1 MKYYL
6 IAGEASGDLHASH
19 LMAALRERDS
29 EAQFRFIGG
38 DLMAAVGGTLVQHYR
53 HLAFMGL
60 MPVLRHL
67 PEILRG
73 MRQCRRDILQW
84 QPDRLILV
92 DYPGFNL
99 NIARYVKCHAP
110 QIKVV
115 YYIAPKIW
123 AWKERRIRD
132 IRRYVDQLLSIL
144 PFEVD
149 YYRQRHQYEVQ
160 YVGNPTLDEVRA
172 FEASNP
178 VNLGE
183 FIERNHLPNRPI
195 VALLPGSRQQ
205 EIRDNLSRMV
215 EAVRPLADRYQFL
228 VAGAPG
234 IPNDFY
240 ARWLHDFPGNV
251 LYNQTFSILQ
261 HATAALVTSGTAT
274 LETALFRVPQ
284 VVCYYIPCGRF
295 VSFLRGLVLKIPYIS
310 LVNLIVDREAVPEL
324 VAHQMNVENVRTHLL
339 SILPNGEKREA
350 MLRDYD
356 EVERRLGNPGAPQCA
371 AALINQNTCGVV

>member
-1 MKYYL
+1 LKYYL

-29 EAQFRFIGG
+29 EAQFCFIGG

-53 HLAFMGL
+53 HLAYMGL

-67 PEILRG
+67 PQILRG

-99 NIARYVKCHAP
+99 NIARYVKRHAP

-149 YYRQRHQYEVQ
+149 YYHQRHHYEVQ
-160 YVGNPTLDEVRA
+160 YVGNPTLDEVKA
-172 FEASNP
+172 FEDTHS
-178 VNLGE
+178 VNFAE
-183 FIERNHLPNRPI
+183 FTEKNHLSNRPVI
-195 VALLPGSRQQ
+195 ALLPGSRQQ
-205 EIRDNLSRMV
+205 EISDNLSRMV
-215 EAVRPLADRYQFL
+215 EAIRPLANDYQFII
-228 VAGAPG
+228 AGAPG
-234 IPNDFY
+234 IPNEFY
-240 ARWLHDFPGNV
+240 TQWLRNFPGHV

-274 LETALFRVPQ
+274 LETSLFRVPQ

-295 VSFLRGLVLKIPYIS
+295 VSFLRSLFLKIPYIS
-310 LVNLIVDREAVPEL
+310 LVNLIADREVVPEL
-324 VAHQMNVENVRTHLL
+324 VAHQMTVENVRSQLL
-339 SILPNGEKREA
+339 SILPGGERREA
-350 MLRDYD
+350 MLHDYD
-356 EVERRLGNPGAPQCA
+356 EVKRRLGKPGAPQFA
-371 AALINQNTCGVV
+371 AASINPNACDEV